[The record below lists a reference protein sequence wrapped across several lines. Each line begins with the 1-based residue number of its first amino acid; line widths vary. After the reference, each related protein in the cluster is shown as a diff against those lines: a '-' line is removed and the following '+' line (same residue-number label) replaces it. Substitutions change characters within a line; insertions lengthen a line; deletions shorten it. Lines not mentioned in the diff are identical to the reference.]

1 MVDAALIF
9 VFVMLVE
16 SLGDIDGTVLPSR
29 ASDIDGNEALPL
41 LNRFFKEEIKVGIK
55 AIKEFR
61 GDFATLEIVFDW
73 LI

>member
-9 VFVMLVE
+9 VFVVLVE

>member
-9 VFVMLVE
+9 VFVVLVE

-61 GDFATLEIVFDW
+61 CDFATLKIVFDW

>member
-29 ASDIDGNEALPL
+29 ASDVDGDESFPL
-41 LNRFFKEEIKVGIK
+41 LNRFFKEEVKVGIK

-73 LI
+73 LV